1 MVKLFLKFSIQHI
14 TKINSLNLLS
24 QNHLNFQPNLLFLKV
39 GGSIAVWNISNLP
52 LKKFPLILPLQS
64 LYIYIYIYIYMKQI
78 ITRNNLFKESLGVIL
93 IVHLGTIYLVLLL
106 KYTYILKK

>member
-24 QNHLNFQPNLLFLKV
+24 RNRLNFQPNFLFLKV

-52 LKKFPLILPLQS
+52 LKKFPLIRPIQS
-64 LYIYIYIYIYMKQI
+64 LYIYIYMKQI
-78 ITRNNLFKESLGVIL
+78 ITRNNLFKESLGVISR
-93 IVHLGTIYLVLLL
+93 Y
-106 KYTYILKK
+106 

>member
-1 MVKLFLKFSIQHI
+1 
-14 TKINSLNLLS
+14 
-24 QNHLNFQPNLLFLKV
+24 
-39 GGSIAVWNISNLP
+39 
-52 LKKFPLILPLQS
+52 
-64 LYIYIYIYIYMKQI
+64 MKQI